1 MRRFFSFVLALCI
14 LAAFTGCS
22 NRQTDAFSEKDLLLN
37 VDGHEYRCRVNIETV
52 IADLGEDYDYAE
64 GKSCDYDGLD
74 KIFTFA
80 QAEFYTNPLSEG
92 DLVSEIYSNSDTV
105 STSKGIQVGATKDDV
120 ASAYGEP
127 AEDDGYLMIYR
138 LSGEIGEPSLC
149 FEMESGIVAAIF
161 LTMEQV

>member
-1 MRRFFSFVLALCI
+1 MGRKLLALL
-14 LAAFTGCS
+14 LALALFALAGCGGKTTPGFS
-22 NRQTDAFSEKDLLLN
+22 DADLVLT
-37 VDGHEYRCRVNIETV
+37 VSGKEYHCRDNIQAV
-52 IADLGEDYDYAE
+52 ISHLGEDYQYAE

-74 KIFTFA
+74 KTFTFA

-105 STSKGIQVGATKDDV
+105 STSKGIQVGATKNDV
-120 ASAYGEP
+120 TAAYGEP

-138 LSGEIGEPSLC
+138 LSSEIGEPSLC
-149 FEMESGIVAAIF
+149 FEMESGVVAAIF